1 MCNGPDERR
10 STLLRGWAIFGVVM
24 SGWRAGLA
32 CVGGAALLVAAFW
45 LGRTTSAPEI
55 APASVAPEAGD
66 AAARAALETALDA
79 ERERGQELAAQLA
92 WLQSQLARFGEEVA
106 TPGLEAPPPAVPVE
120 PAEAGSQTPE
130 RDAQAPWFDEREL
143 LDHGLPE
150 SEVARLR
157 RIFDEQEM
165 KRIELRHQAEREGW
179 LDKRRYWNEM
189 VKFQLGLRGEIGDE
203 NYDLMLYAT
212 GKKNRVV
219 MSEIL
224 PGSPAE
230 GQGFEPG
237 DVVVS
242 YDGRRIFHG
251 GGLRQAT
258 TEGERGEWVNVDVVR
273 EDDVVR
279 LRAQRGPLGVKLVP
293 ARRLPEALW

>member
-1 MCNGPDERR
+1 M
-10 STLLRGWAIFGVVM
+10 FGVVM

-32 CVGGAALLVAAFW
+32 CVGGVTLLVAAFW
-45 LGRTTSAPEI
+45 LGRTTSAPSI
-55 APASVAPEAGD
+55 APAIVAPEVGD
-66 AAARAALETALDA
+66 AAARAELEAALDA

-92 WLQSQLARFGEEVA
+92 WLQSQLARFVEETA
-106 TPGLEAPPPAVPVE
+106 SPAPETPPASVPVE
-120 PAEAGSQTPE
+120 AAKTGPETPE
-130 RDAQAPWFDEREL
+130 QDAQAPWFDGREL

-150 SEVARLR
+150 GEVARLR

-165 KRIELRHQAEREGW
+165 RRIELRHQAEREGW
-179 LDKRRYWNEM
+179 LNKRRYWDEM

-230 GQGFEPG
+230 DQGFEPG

-251 GGLRQAT
+251 GGLRHAT
-258 TEGERGEWVNVDVVR
+258 TEGERGEWVSIDVVR
-273 EDDVVR
+273 DDELLR

-293 ARRLPEALW
+293 GRKLPESLW

>member
-1 MCNGPDERR
+1 M
-10 STLLRGWAIFGVVM
+10 FGVVM

-32 CVGGAALLVAAFW
+32 CVGGVALLAAAFW
-45 LGRTTSAPEI
+45 LGRTTSAPE
-55 APASVAPEAGD
+55 VAPEIIAPGLGD
-66 AAARAALETALDA
+66 AAARASLEAALDA

-92 WLQSQLARFGEEVA
+92 WLQSQLARFGEEA
-106 TPGLEAPPPAVPVE
+106 ASPAPEAPPATGSAE
-120 PAEAGSQTPE
+120 AEAGTPE
-130 RDAQAPWFDEREL
+130 RDAQAPWFDGREL

-157 RIFDEQEM
+157 QIFDEQEM
-165 KRIELRHQAEREGW
+165 RRIELRHQAEREGW
-179 LDKRRYWNEM
+179 LNKRRYWDEM
-189 VKFQLGLRGEIGDE
+189 VKFQLGLRAEIGDE

-219 MSEIL
+219 MGEIL

-251 GGLRQAT
+251 GGLRHAT
-258 TEGERGEWVNVDVVR
+258 TEGEQGEWVSVDVVR
-273 EDDVVR
+273 EDERLR